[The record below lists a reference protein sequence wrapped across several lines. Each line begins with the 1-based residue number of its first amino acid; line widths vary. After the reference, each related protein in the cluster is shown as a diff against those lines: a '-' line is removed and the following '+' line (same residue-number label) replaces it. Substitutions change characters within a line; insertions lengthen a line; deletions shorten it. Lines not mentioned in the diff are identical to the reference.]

1 MRLFSSD
8 RIATVMDK
16 LGFKEGE
23 MIEHKMI
30 SNSIER
36 AQKKVEENNFG
47 IRKRLLEYDDV
58 MNKQRTVVYT
68 KRRHALM
75 GERIG
80 MDIVDMIWER
90 CYNAVQQPTYDDAKM
105 EILQV
110 LAMEAPFTEEDFR
123 SKKKDDL
130 AEQTFQEAMALFKRK
145 TERMAQIANPVI
157 KQVYEAQGHMYENI
171 MIPITD
177 GKRMYNISVNLK
189 AAYESE
195 SKEIVKSF
203 RKSYLVAYN

>member
-1 MRLFSSD
+1 MD
-8 RIATVMDK
+8 R

-80 MDIVDMIWER
+80 MDIVNIVIMLLNTES
-90 CYNAVQQPTYDDAKM
+90 ADAKIAIIIITKGTVM
-105 EILQV
+105 HIPFIILFDFLSLV
-110 LAMEAPFTEEDFR
+110 FSLFILNFPASKFLNSVIVSPIYANGSITISKILLAR
-123 SKKKDDL
+123 SL
-130 AEQTFQEAMALFKRK
+130 LL
-145 TERMAQIANPVI
+145 I
-157 KQVYEAQGHMYENI
+157 
-171 MIPITD
+171 
-177 GKRMYNISVNLK
+177 L
-189 AAYESE
+189 
-195 SKEIVKSF
+195 
-203 RKSYLVAYN
+203 